1 MLKTKNCLALG
12 LVLLLV
18 LGILAG
24 CGGPSEPV
32 DLDEEEN
39 GVEENGG
46 EELVL
51 LEEGVLKAAF
61 NADFP
66 PFEMRDENDVLCG
79 FDYDLMNELG
89 KIMGYEVHFDDVPF
103 DGIFAG
109 LGTAYDVVISGV
121 TINDERL
128 LTMDFSD
135 PYFDAGQV
143 IVVRKGYDGIAGEE
157 DLPGKKLG
165 VQIGTTGQDVLTDM
179 EEIADDDILVYDNYP
194 LAFIDLVNG
203 GSDAVVCDVPVAKTE
218 AKRNDKV
225 ELVSEEPFTVEFYG
239 IAVAKGNSKMVEE
252 LNAALAQVKESG
264 VYDELLVKWFVE
276 YEGEE

>member
-1 MLKTKNCLALG
+1 MLKTKNSWLWFG
-12 LVLLLV
+12 TIIGV
-18 LGILAG
+18 GYPG
-24 CGGPSEPV
+24 RCGASEPV

-143 IVVRKGYDGIAGEE
+143 IVVPRVMMG
-157 DLPGKKLG
+157 LRVKKICRASWVCRLG
-165 VQIGTTGQDVLTDM
+165 PQ
-179 EEIADDDILVYDNYP
+179 
-194 LAFIDLVNG
+194 
-203 GSDAVVCDVPVAKTE
+203 AKM
-218 AKRNDKV
+218 
-225 ELVSEEPFTVEFYG
+225 S
-239 IAVAKGNSKMVEE
+239 
-252 LNAALAQVKESG
+252 
-264 VYDELLVKWFVE
+264 
-276 YEGEE
+276 